1 MAQQLV
7 YAQEISDDARQEETE
22 KWEKEVNKEF
32 VEMLQNIDVTV
43 REMLE
48 DMFEI
53 VRKHEKTNKNIK
65 KDLEVSLQALQT
77 HYADT
82 EAHTKYRDIAAY
94 NRKVEEITDNKKSLF
109 LLERHRY
116 FKRHRIRMEQFK
128 ILLEQ
133 FEGYLNQPRLV
144 HNARQ
149 KVLDLREIQKFKN
162 RQALAQ
168 ITQWDLTYDDEF
180 FEQSQVVDSILVS
193 DDAYKNTM
201 RNFIK

>member
-1 MAQQLV
+1 
-7 YAQEISDDARQEETE
+7 
-22 KWEKEVNKEF
+22 
-32 VEMLQNIDVTV
+32 MLQNIDVTV